1 MLFRLSDVSKSFGA
15 QDVLRGASLQVNPGE
30 HVGLVGRN
38 GAGKTTIFRLV
49 TGEESTDSGQVVRAR
64 GLKLGLLA
72 QHVHFKAGST
82 VHESALA
89 AFGRLQQIEHE
100 MHELEH
106 RMADAADDLEKVL
119 SRYSDLQ
126 HEFEREGGFEY
137 SAKAEAILQ
146 GLGFDRDTWQMET
159 EKLSGGQ
166 QNRLGLACLL
176 LSEPDVLLLDEPT
189 NHLDVG
195 AVEWLEEFL
204 QSYAR
209 GFVIIS
215 HDRYFLDRACRR
227 IIEIENGQA
236 ASYAGNY
243 SDFVVERE
251 ERREIQQR
259 AYDNQQRLIAKTEEF
274 IRKNLAGQ
282 KTKQAKSRRTML
294 QKLERVDAVRG
305 NQAAGDFRLQEIERA
320 GTHVLTIN
328 DAAVGYGDN
337 VLARDISLILRRGEC
352 LGVIG
357 PNGSGKTTLVK
368 TILGKIPALTGE
380 FRWGSKVEIGY
391 YAQQLE
397 DLDERN
403 EIIMELRRVAPSTA
417 TAGELRSFLAKF
429 RFFGDD
435 VYKHIRDLSGG
446 EKGRLSLAKLIY
458 SGVNVL
464 VLDEP
469 TNHLDI
475 PSREALEEALEAYE
489 GTIVT
494 ISHDRFFL
502 DRVAT
507 QIIALDG
514 RGSVEHYNGDYT
526 EYHDWKAMRSVPS
539 ASANGSTAQR
549 SGPETKSGRSSTSEA
564 AQSVKGTS
572 RNRQLSAKASG
583 SGMKSVPSASA
594 DGTKRVKVVKKPRDP
609 QMIEAE
615 IAELESAPPRSQTKC
630 PLPKWRATSP
640 NLSRQTTLTRRPR
653 PDWLSCTTSG
663 SGRRAAS
670 LRQRK
675 SRRVAKALLLVDA
688 QDTCLTSR
696 SAVCYFRALAKESN
710 SLASLSRRH
719 VAQLVEH
726 FPDTEGVSGSSPLV
740 PTNPQIS
747 QRSFISLARG

>member
-1 MLFRLSDVSKSFGA
+1 MLFRLSDVYKSYGA
-15 QDVLRGASLQVNPGE
+15 QDVLRGAALQVNPGE

-49 TGEESTDSGQVVRAR
+49 SLDETPDRGEVVRAR

-72 QHVHFKAGST
+72 QHVHFAAGST

-89 AFGRLQQIEHE
+89 AFGHLQQIEHQ

-106 RMADAADDLEKVL
+106 RMADAGEDLDKIL

-137 SAKAEAILQ
+137 SAKAETILQ
-146 GLGFDRDTWQMET
+146 GLGFDCETWQMET

-166 QNRLGLACLL
+166 QNRLGLARLL

-189 NHLDVG
+189 NHLDVS

-204 QSYAR
+204 QTYPSA
-209 GFVIIS
+209 FVIIS
-215 HDRYFLDRACRR
+215 HDRYFLDRACAR
-227 IIEIENGQA
+227 IIEMELGRA
-236 ASYAGNY
+236 TSYNGNY
-243 SDFVVERE
+243 SDYLVERE

-274 IRKNLAGQ
+274 IRRNLAGQ

-294 QKLERVDAVRG
+294 QRLDRVEAVSAE
-305 NQAAGDFRLQEIERA
+305 QSSGDFRLQEIERT
-320 GTHVLTIN
+320 GTHVLTVDEATI
-328 DAAVGYGDN
+328 GYGDKI
-337 VLARDISLILRRGEC
+337 LARDISLILRRGEC

-357 PNGSGKTTLVK
+357 PNGSGKTTFLK
-368 TILGKIPALTGE
+368 TILGKIPALSGDL
-380 FRWGSKVEIGY
+380 RWGAKVQIGY

-397 DLDERN
+397 DLDDRN
-403 EIIMELRRVAPSTA
+403 EIIMELRRVAAVNA

-429 RFFGDD
+429 LFFGDD
-435 VYKHIRDLSGG
+435 VYKHVGDLSGG

-507 QIIALDG
+507 QILALDG
-514 RGSVEHYNGDYT
+514 EGHSEHYNGDYT
-526 EYHDWKAMRSVPS
+526 EYHDWKA
-539 ASANGSTAQR
+539 
-549 SGPETKSGRSSTSEA
+549 GRSEPPAVADGSSIETEQGALRRSSGKMK
-564 AQSVKGTS
+564 SVS
-572 RNRQLSAKASG
+572 PAVASG
-583 SGMKSVPSASA
+583 SKSGHAKSRES
-594 DGTKRVKVVKKPRDP
+594 KRVKIVKKPRGP
-609 QMIEAE
+609 E
-615 IAELESAPPRSQTKC
+615 I
-630 PLPKWRATSP
+630 
-640 NLSRQTTLTRRPR
+640 
-653 PDWLSCTTSG
+653 
-663 SGRRAAS
+663 
-670 LRQRK
+670 
-675 SRRVAKALLLVDA
+675 
-688 QDTCLTSR
+688 
-696 SAVCYFRALAKESN
+696 
-710 SLASLSRRH
+710 
-719 VAQLVEH
+719 
-726 FPDTEGVSGSSPLV
+726 
-740 PTNPQIS
+740 
-747 QRSFISLARG
+747 